1 MYKIESVLISF
12 YMLEIILFSISDHPK
27 NNRGK
32 IVFIILKV
40 HKSLKYLKFV
50 LNYIKM
56 AELKKR
62 ETAYKLRIGDV
73 LKATQIFEENESLNK
88 RLKFVELGNKR
99 ILRVNIVA
107 NIIDKYE
114 SETESKFAS
123 LTLDDGSGQIKLRV
137 FGEEMQKIRDLTQGN
152 TIVVIGL
159 LRSYNQELYIM
170 PEIMKKLDP
179 KYLLVRKLEI
189 QPLKE
194 DRSEIKSL
202 RDELI
207 KMIKDA
213 EVNEGIDKEQIIMI
227 NKANP
232 KIISQEIQKLLE
244 EGVIYEPRP
253 GRVRYLG

>member
-1 MYKIESVLISF
+1 LYKIESVLISF